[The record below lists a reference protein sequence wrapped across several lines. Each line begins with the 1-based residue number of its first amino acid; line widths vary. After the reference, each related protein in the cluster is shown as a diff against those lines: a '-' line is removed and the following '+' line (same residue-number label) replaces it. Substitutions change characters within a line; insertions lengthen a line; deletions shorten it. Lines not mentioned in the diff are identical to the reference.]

1 MLQETGM
8 TFGRWRQQ
16 FHLMLALREISAG
29 VSVQNVSAIL
39 GYESVTAFITMF
51 KKALGQTPTRYLPVH
66 KNK

>member
-1 MLQETGM
+1 
-8 TFGRWRQQ
+8 
-16 FHLMLALREISAG
+16 MLALREISAG